1 MPPICWH
8 VLIGWLYYW
17 ISILSLLTLCWMLF
31 WIVMRSDI
39 YIEQIYKVY
48 HNVYEGIRS
57 RTNAPILWFG
67 QEDYSCELYYVLGSL
82 PKANFLIDQ
91 INQMTKKMLLQQ
103 DIFIDF
109 KLLIASIGITGAF
122 DKKRRYR
129 WGCPYSEQLIQYICK
144 EIHKQIMI
152 WKGISPKCLVID
164 CDNVLWGG
172 IVSEDGLGGILLNG
186 SGLGCMYRDFQKYLL
201 YLYYHGV
208 ILTICSK
215 LNTILNHTEVYHFEK
230 GKLILHLRYDF
241 ESNKFCDTVGQKL
254 RYYRQLKGYS
264 TRQLADMVSVVPA
277 TITLYENDK
286 HPIKYKTAVSIA
298 EVLKIDRTLLLDDY
312 TTFVDY
318 PCNKLLQELRQKL
331 NLNQSEIAAMIGVAP
346 NSYSAWENAS
356 RTPRR
361 QEYKNILPLLQKANI
376 TL

>member
-1 MPPICWH
+1 M
-8 VLIGWLYYW
+8 
-17 ISILSLLTLCWMLF
+17 
-31 WIVMRSDI
+31 
-39 YIEQIYKVY
+39 
-48 HNVYEGIRS
+48 
-57 RTNAPILWFG
+57 
-67 QEDYSCELYYVLGSL
+67 
-82 PKANFLIDQ
+82 NFLFFPYICIKQ
-91 INQMTKKMLLQQ
+91 QSRPALINSQ
-103 DIFIDF
+103 DERALPVVDSHI
-109 KLLIASIGITGAF
+109 
-122 DKKRRYR
+122 
-129 WGCPYSEQLIQYICK
+129 CPYHFVSLQEIRASFWRQY
-144 EIHKQIMI
+144 
-152 WKGISPKCLVID
+152 
-164 CDNVLWGG
+164 
-172 IVSEDGLGGILLNG
+172 
-186 SGLGCMYRDFQKYLL
+186 
-201 YLYYHGV
+201 
-208 ILTICSK
+208 
-215 LNTILNHTEVYHFEK
+215 NTILNHTEVYHFEK

-312 TTFVDY
+312 TTFVDH